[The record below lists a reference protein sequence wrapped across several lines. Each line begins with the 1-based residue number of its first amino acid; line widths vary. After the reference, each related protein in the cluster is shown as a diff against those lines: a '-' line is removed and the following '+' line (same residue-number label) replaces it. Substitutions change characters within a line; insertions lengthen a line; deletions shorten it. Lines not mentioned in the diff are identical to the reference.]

1 MRTRRR
7 LLKLYMIGGALGIV
21 TVLVLTNPALPDYQ
35 AEVLVP
41 VAQES
46 ASASDAMLASILSS
60 LPAGTFSPADATAS
74 SEVVKLL
81 VARTVR
87 HDYGV
92 LSTYETALDYCPGSS
107 ERAIRR
113 TVGIAKRFYIW
124 SKAACAAGEVHAS

>member
-7 LLKLYMIGGALGIV
+7 LLKLSMIGGALGML
-21 TVLVLTNPALPDYQ
+21 TVLMVTNPALPDYQ
-35 AEVLVP
+35 AEILVP

-60 LPAGTFSPADATAS
+60 LPAGTFAPSDSSSS
-74 SEVVKLL
+74 SEIVKLL
-81 VARTVR
+81 AARTVR
-87 HDYGV
+87 HNYGV